1 MAVLS
6 VEFMR
11 KFALISLIILWLTD
25 IFLLSICLSRH
36 QKIGAHGFSMEEVE
50 RLRLAAN
57 YPKSEARNDTVKSLS
72 RSSPDIQPDSESED
86 QLAISEDRMDS
97 IQQAVLAG
105 AQVWKCVYSAGIDVR
120 DEPHHS
126 AQRSGKVAQNN
137 FKILRWCDSLIYI
150 CQGIDRGQVAL
161 VTEQL
166 VQEDNTYLRLDPR
179 DVLGQGQYSLLS
191 VLHLIYWRSS
201 PFEHFLK

>member
-1 MAVLS
+1 
-6 VEFMR
+6 
-11 KFALISLIILWLTD
+11 
-25 IFLLSICLSRH
+25 
-36 QKIGAHGFSMEEVE
+36 MEEVE

-137 FKILRWCDSLIYI
+137 FKILR
-150 CQGIDRGQVAL
+150 
-161 VTEQL
+161 
-166 VQEDNTYLRLDPR
+166 
-179 DVLGQGQYSLLS
+179 
-191 VLHLIYWRSS
+191 
-201 PFEHFLK
+201 